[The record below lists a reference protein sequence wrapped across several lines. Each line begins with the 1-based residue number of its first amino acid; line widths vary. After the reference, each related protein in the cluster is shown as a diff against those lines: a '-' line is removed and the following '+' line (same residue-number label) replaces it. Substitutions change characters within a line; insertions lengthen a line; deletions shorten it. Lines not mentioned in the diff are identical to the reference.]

1 MSENFQEADD
11 EADDDA
17 SKWTLKYQME
27 YLKTNSICDTDK
39 LWEEMNDMINKS
51 IISMEPHV
59 YNSMVGQFAQR
70 NSCFEVYGFD
80 VLIDA
85 NFKPWL
91 LEVNILPSLSS
102 SSSLDKKVKCTL
114 MADVFTLVG
123 MPYTEEDKP
132 SRKSCKIMEIYKLL
146 GKNYK
151 RKQLNDLEKCNR
163 LNTLNNQIEDNR
175 IDFEMIKKDLDNGV
189 QLLNEDDLDILFDL
203 EEEN

>member
-1 MSENFQEADD
+1 
-11 EADDDA
+11 
-17 SKWTLKYQME
+17 
-27 YLKTNSICDTDK
+27 
-39 LWEEMNDMINKS
+39 
-51 IISMEPHV
+51 
-59 YNSMVGQFAQR
+59 
-70 NSCFEVYGFD
+70 

-151 RKQLNDLEKCNR
+151 RK
-163 LNTLNNQIEDNR
+163 
-175 IDFEMIKKDLDNGV
+175 
-189 QLLNEDDLDILFDL
+189 
-203 EEEN
+203 